1 MSIVTI
7 TARAVLAFLL
17 LHRSNG
23 NTVRHGSNITAEH
36 VDDPTTSYDMAPQS
50 SSRRRL
56 QSDPPPPLYSITQTY
71 RLRTVAYSPVGN
83 RLASAGLDRDVKIWD
98 TTNNG
103 ASLLHS
109 LTGHNGN
116 ILQVEF
122 SPDGTML
129 ASGSHDQT
137 IKIWDM
143 TANGLLLRTLR
154 GHGSVV
160 VSVSFSSDGT
170 MLSSGS
176 NDENVIILDVATG
189 ALLHTL
195 EGYTDKVR
203 AVSWSRDMTRVASS
217 SWDATVIVWDL
228 TTTPRRSCII
238 LRGTRSRSGLWRSVR
253 MVPRS
258 RQGRRI

>member
-1 MSIVTI
+1 
-7 TARAVLAFLL
+7 
-17 LHRSNG
+17 
-23 NTVRHGSNITAEH
+23 
-36 VDDPTTSYDMAPQS
+36 
-50 SSRRRL
+50 
-56 QSDPPPPLYSITQTY
+56 
-71 RLRTVAYSPVGN
+71 
-83 RLASAGLDRDVKIWD
+83 
-98 TTNNG
+98 
-103 ASLLHS
+103 
-109 LTGHNGN
+109 
-116 ILQVEF
+116 
-122 SPDGTML
+122 
-129 ASGSHDQT
+129 
-137 IKIWDM
+137 M

-228 TTTPRRSCII
+228 TTTPPSI
-238 LRGTRSRSGLWRSVR
+238 LHTLTGHAFKVR
-253 MVPRS
+253 
-258 RQGRRI
+258 